1 MGIDTSSLAYY
12 RTKNYSATM
21 KLALLICFLGTS
33 LAISPLEAIVEEW
46 ETWKLQHGKVYER
59 NYGDAMGGYS
69 KEESFRMKIWMD
81 NKAKIEKH
89 NRHFLKGVHSYSQKM
104 NQFGDLLSHEFVATM
119 NGYRGKNSSST
130 DRLVGAK
137 YLMPANSGPLP
148 LNVDWRKQGAV
159 TPVKNQGQCGS
170 CWSFSTTGALEAM
183 HHRATGKLV
192 SPSEQNLID
201 CSRKYGNNGC
211 NGGLMDFAFQ
221 YIKENGG
228 IDTEK
233 SYPYEGEDD
242 KCRYNPA
249 EAPLTSD
256 LSTSRPVMRMLSS
269 LLSPLRA
276 LSASL
281 LMPATRASSFTT
293 VACTGTRSAALRT
306 STTGS
311 WLSATVLTRSL
322 ARLTGSSRTAGAP
335 PGETVAMS
343 RSPETRRTC
352 VAWPLPPATPSCRS
366 EQNSQNHV

>member
-33 LAISPLEAIVEEW
+33 LAVSPFEAIVEEW

-89 NRHFLKGVHSYSQKM
+89 NRHFFKGVHSYSQKM

-130 DRLVGAK
+130 YRLVGAK
-137 YLMPANSGPLP
+137 YLMPAPSRPCTTAPPASSSASPSRTSSTVAENTETTVVTEVLWTLP
-148 LNVDWRKQGAV
+148 
-159 TPVKNQGQCGS
+159 S
-170 CWSFSTTGALEAM
+170 STSRRMVVSTLR
-183 HHRATGKLV
+183 RATPTRARTT
-192 SPSEQNLID
+192 SAATTPH
-201 CSRKYGNNGC
+201 
-211 NGGLMDFAFQ
+211 
-221 YIKENGG
+221 
-228 IDTEK
+228 T
-233 SYPYEGEDD
+233 
-242 KCRYNPA
+242 

-256 LSTSRPVMRMLSS
+256 LSTSRPAMRMLSS

-276 LSASL
+276 PSASL

-322 ARLTGSSRTAGAP
+322 ARLTGSSRTAGVP
-335 PGETVAMS
+335 PGETAAMS